1 MEKSTQAETIN
12 IGQNLQG
19 KTALITGASSGLGV
33 RFARVLAASGARI
46 IITARRANRLAALA
60 EEITEAGGAVLNE
73 TLDVTRLN
81 GLADFYESLNARG
94 WTPDILVNNAGM
106 NISKPALETTPD
118 EFARVLTT
126 NLDAPFFLATE
137 FARELIEKG
146 QAGRVINI
154 ASVGGLKVLPGAT
167 PYCVSKSGLVM
178 MTRGLAREWARYDI
192 NVNALC
198 PGYIE
203 TEINDFWWETEGGQ
217 KQINSFPR
225 RRLAEQSDLDGAI
238 LLLAGPLGKGITG
251 TTLTVDDGQYI

>member
-12 IGQNLQG
+12 IAQNLQG

-33 RFARVLAASGARI
+33 RFARVLAAAGARI
-46 IITARRANRLAALA
+46 IITARRADRLAALA
-60 EEITEAGGAVLNE
+60 EEITEEGGEVLNE
-73 TLDVTRLN
+73 TLDVTRLD
-81 GLADFYESLNARG
+81 GLTDFYESLNARG
-94 WTPDILVNNAGM
+94 WMPDILVNNAGM
-106 NISKPALETTPD
+106 NISKPALETTPE
-118 EFARVLTT
+118 EFSRILTT
-126 NLDAPFFLATE
+126 NLNAPFFLATE
-137 FARELIEKG
+137 FARPLVEKG

-217 KQINSFPR
+217 KQISSFPR